1 MEILAKI
8 ELPSNGKLWRY
19 LRESGGNFLKE
30 KILINSNIDNI
41 DNFFILIKKMISPIN
56 ERPTLLELIEETPE
70 LNQRFRLLEQ
80 NIYKK
85 SYKL

>member
-1 MEILAKI
+1 
-8 ELPSNGKLWRY
+8 
-19 LRESGGNFLKE
+19 
-30 KILINSNIDNI
+30 
-41 DNFFILIKKMISPIN
+41 MISPIN